1 MTDAE
6 NAARTSVDRYWEQL
20 LELDPTLGTM
30 VGDERFDDRLP
41 DPSEAG
47 LARRE
52 AAAAAALAELARLD
66 RDLPDAGLRT
76 SLDML
81 EAIAEREV
89 AAVQHRLDRL
99 QVVSH
104 LWGPG
109 QLLGELGSIQRA
121 DTPERLERYLARLSA
136 TPDYFAAVN
145 GVARDSVA
153 AGVTAPRV
161 VVERTLAQVERLI
174 ATPAE
179 SSPAIV
185 PVPEDDAAGRER
197 VAAVLRDAA
206 MPALEGYLA
215 TLREYLPHA
224 TETIGLYALRD
235 GEAIYEAEILSFTTL
250 PLEAREVHE
259 LGLEDLE
266 KIQEER
272 RLCAKR
278 LGYPDAATAIRELDA
293 SGRNRPASKDALVRL
308 AEEQVQ
314 RGWDAARRFF
324 GRMPSANCEVR
335 PVEEFREADMPFAF
349 YQPPSEDGSRPGI
362 YYVNAYDLESRP
374 LHHLATTT
382 YHEANPGHHLQI
394 AIEQE
399 MGDRPTLR
407 RFGGLLA
414 GAAFAEGWGL
424 YSERL
429 ADEMGLFDGDVERLG
444 MLDAQAERAARLV
457 VDTGIH
463 AFAWSRERAI
473 EQLEEAGVPH
483 VDAVIETDR
492 YITLPGQA
500 LSYKIGQFEIERQR
514 AEATEREGASF
525 TLPAFHDRLLA
536 LGSLPLPALR
546 RELGARGRRSGSPGR
561 KSRGRRAVRR

>member
-272 RLCAKR
+272 RLCAER

-457 VDTGIH
+457 VDSGIH

-525 TLPAFHDRLLA
+525 SLPAFHDRLLA